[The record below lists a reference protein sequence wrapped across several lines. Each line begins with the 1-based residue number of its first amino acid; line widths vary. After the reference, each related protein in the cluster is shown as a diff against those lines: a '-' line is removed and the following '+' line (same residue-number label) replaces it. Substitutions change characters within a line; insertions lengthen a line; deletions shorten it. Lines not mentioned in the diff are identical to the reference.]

1 MKLPCV
7 DCERHRF
14 YKKELFDE
22 NPLTQHYCITKRR
35 NRVTGDYIERG
46 CWWYRRTPFCKFEP
60 KEGNH
65 E

>member
-1 MKLPCV
+1 MKPPCV

-35 NRVTGDYIERG
+35 NRVTGFRDVMEEIANRLTAIMERDA
-46 CWWYRRTPFCKFEP
+46 
-60 KEGNH
+60 
-65 E
+65 